1 MSAQGKLSLKHP
13 AILREDLRRICDDQS
28 APTLVAFAHGRMA
41 INSENATSM
50 NLRPAE
56 KAGRS
61 VFGQR
66 SSETNVRYW
75 PIADIL
81 AASHMS
87 AFGGKADIAFCDANV
102 YF

>member
-1 MSAQGKLSLKHP
+1 MSPQGKLSLKHP
-13 AILREDLRRICDDQS
+13 AILREDLRRICDRQS

-50 NLRPAE
+50 NLRPAK

-66 SSETNVRYW
+66 SVFCEVVKK
-75 PIADIL
+75 
-81 AASHMS
+81 SHQPRVS
-87 AFGGKADIAFCDANV
+87 PLELSDSLS
-102 YF
+102 

>member
-13 AILREDLRRICDDQS
+13 AILPEDLRRICDRQS
-28 APTLVAFAHGRMA
+28 APKLVAFAHGRMA

-56 KAGRS
+56 KAGGR

-75 PIADIL
+75 PIADIPICTAL
-81 AASHMS
+81 SVV
-87 AFGGKADIAFCDANV
+87 GGKADMAYCGANV
-102 YF
+102 CF